1 MERLR
6 RITLEDSIFY
16 ALVVFAIGSCISG
29 HLGTNAEK
37 VALALCAIRLLRGNI
52 PFERLR
58 VAKNLAIVLVIF
70 FGTMTISAL
79 WSGDFWGAVSFFSPM
94 KWAFEELLIFCVI
107 LCADREKRVG
117 ILWGAMFLSLFA
129 VELNMIYDLGKGIF
143 RPAGF
148 LKAILPTSTLY
159 TILLPP
165 LAIFSLDADSGN
177 KRQIACKGMM
187 ILGLA
192 AIVAIGTRGIWLAL
206 LLTLPVVVFFVC
218 GWKHSVRFVAACFV
232 IVFAVVMIAPVGI
245 RNRILPAYL
254 ASDMSVIARLEMY
267 EGVGK
272 MFLDRPI
279 LGVGMA
285 NFGEYWSLQYCPPD
299 YPEWKHYTHPH
310 NSFFEFLVSG
320 GIVGLAG
327 FSVVFGYLL
336 WWSWRRRHTRRGLLL
351 FGSTLSLL
359 LYALTGTPL
368 GSHEGMRVYWLTVGL
383 AFAEEANALE
393 GRKMGFSHEK
403 NPVD

>member
-6 RITLEDSIFY
+6 RITLEDAIFY

-70 FGTMTISAL
+70 FGTMTISAF

-192 AIVAIGTRGIWLAL
+192 AVVAIGTRGIWLAL
-206 LLTLPVVVFFVC
+206 LLTLPIVVYCRC
-218 GWKHSVRFVAACFV
+218 GWKRSFRIVAACLALV
-232 IVFAVVMIAPVGI
+232 VAVSMFLPDIRDRVNPEMLKHSDSISARIA
-245 RNRILPAYL
+245 
-254 ASDMSVIARLEMY
+254 MY
-267 EGVGK
+267 EGVRK
-272 MFLDRPI
+272 MFIDRPF

-299 YPEWKHYTHPH
+299 YPAWKQYTHPH
-310 NSFFEFLVSG
+310 NSFLNFLVSG
-320 GIVGLAG
+320 GIVGFVG
-327 FSVVFGYLL
+327 FWAVFGFLL

-359 LYALTGTPL
+359 LYALTDTPL

-383 AFAEEANALE
+383 AFAEEANMLE
-393 GRKMGFSHEK
+393 EQKPGFGHEK
-403 NPVD
+403 HSVD